1 MKNIVSKIVFPA
13 LPLHYIKSPR
23 FKAGKKTCTGSRPIP
38 LSNPCL
44 FAAIPTGDKSKSEAT
59 SSQEVARE

>member
-1 MKNIVSKIVFPA
+1 MKNIVSKIVVPA

-23 FKAGKKTCTGSRPIP
+23 FKAGKKTRTGSRPIP

-44 FAAIPTGDKSKSEAT
+44 FAAVPAEDKPKPEPVD
-59 SSQEVARE
+59 SQEVSRE